1 MSIIK
6 RDVRTKGTLTGRW
19 IVLQHRSYTREKNIL
34 TSRYGNV
41 SEAVNA
47 HFQAI
52 MALPIIHGS
61 YPIRIHKFYEKM
73 LTHVQSLETMG
84 KLKTIEGYVM

>member
-47 HFQAI
+47 HVQAI
-52 MALPIIHGS
+52 MALPIINGS

>member
-1 MSIIK
+1 MLEPK
-6 RDVRTKGTLTGRW
+6 VRLLVDGLPFNTEGYTKK
-19 IVLQHRSYTREKNIL
+19 KNIL

-47 HFQAI
+47 HVQAI

-73 LTHVQSLETMG
+73 LTHVQSLEIMG
-84 KLKTIEGYVM
+84 KLKTMDGYVM

>member
-6 RDVRTKGTLTGRW
+6 RDFRTKGTLTGRW

-47 HFQAI
+47 HVQAI